1 MAASEKKSYRSLN
14 TDFGKFTSSNV
25 FSESYRSPAGLSS
38 KDYATSAGGP
48 LLPRSGIN
56 LPGAYRGDSFGP
68 MSQRRRRENRV
79 VMREGDRILI
89 NKGISKKVMIIAR
102 TEIPHSTERIF
113 VTKSGG
119 KYTIGLKVW
128 RSDYVWSEKN
138 QMWVPK
144 H

>member
-1 MAASEKKSYRSLN
+1 MN
-14 TDFGKFTSSNV
+14 QN
-25 FSESYRSPAGLSS
+25 
-38 KDYATSAGGP
+38 
-48 LLPRSGIN
+48 N
-56 LPGAYRGDSFGP
+56 
-68 MSQRRRRENRV
+68 RRRREPRAA
-79 VMREGDRILI
+79 MKEGDRILI

-128 RSDYVWSEKN
+128 KSHYVWSDKN

>member
-1 MAASEKKSYRSLN
+1 MSHYPDSHARESAISPLGDDPAKRRIKS
-14 TDFGKFTSSNV
+14 D
-25 FSESYRSPAGLSS
+25 
-38 KDYATSAGGP
+38 
-48 LLPRSGIN
+48 
-56 LPGAYRGDSFGP
+56 LPGEIGGGSFGP

-79 VMREGDRILI
+79 TMREGDRILI

-119 KYTIGLKVW
+119 KYTMGLKVW
-128 RSDYVWSEKN
+128 RSDYAWNEKN